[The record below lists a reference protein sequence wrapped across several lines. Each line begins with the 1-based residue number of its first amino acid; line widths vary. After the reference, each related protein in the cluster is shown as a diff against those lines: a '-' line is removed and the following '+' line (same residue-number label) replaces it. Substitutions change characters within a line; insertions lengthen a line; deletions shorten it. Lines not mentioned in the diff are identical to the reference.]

1 MGYSGRAEREG
12 EAVST
17 EFDVLREL
25 ALAGD
30 VTAAESL
37 RATAQKEIKR
47 ARCRHVWFVV
57 ADHGEPCRM
66 RCRDCGLERNPPR
79 DTPP

>member
-1 MGYSGRAEREG
+1 M
-12 EAVST
+12 ST

-30 VTAAESL
+30 VTAAESFP
-37 RATAQKEIKR
+37 ATAQKEIEQ
-47 ARCRHVWFVV
+47 ARCHHVWFVV
-57 ADHGEPCRM
+57 ADHGEPCGM
-66 RCRDCGLERNPPR
+66 RCRDCGLKFASPPS

>member
-1 MGYSGRAEREG
+1 M
-12 EAVST
+12 ST

-37 RATAQKEIKR
+37 PATAQKEIKQ
-47 ARCRHVWFVV
+47 ARCLHHVWFVV
-57 ADHGEPCRM
+57 ADHGESCRM
-66 RCRDCGLERNPPR
+66 RCRDCGLERDPPR